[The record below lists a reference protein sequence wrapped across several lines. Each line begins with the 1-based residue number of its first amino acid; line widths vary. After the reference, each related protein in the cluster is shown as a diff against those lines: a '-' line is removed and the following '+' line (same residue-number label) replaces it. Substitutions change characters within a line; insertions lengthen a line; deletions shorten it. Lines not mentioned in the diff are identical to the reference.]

1 MVSNMSAATEFA
13 PISSL
18 RLVPP
23 EQPDCELSL
32 DELGSRIV
40 GLAGRLAAA
49 TCRWLL
55 LVADFD
61 ARDGCARWGLAN
73 TAAWLMHTCA
83 LSRRTAFEHVRVAR
97 ALAAHR
103 QLAQDMETGRLSY
116 SQVRAITRAV
126 RPGDDE
132 TVADLSQAA
141 QHCSIGQLETVVRGM
156 RTCERNDEGIDADD
170 GDYVRSGWTST
181 SRWQLNAR
189 LAPDQGKLV
198 DAAIAAVA
206 RTEKI
211 THAEALVR
219 MAEVALITV
228 NDSEHPPRPLR
239 GDERAAIVV
248 HVNASDI
255 PREECSAEHSAHSED
270 AAPAGRLQD
279 GPGLPWP
286 VIEKLLCQGRIRTAV
301 HDGEG
306 NIQYLGRSHRTVPL
320 RLFRALLHRD
330 RGHCRHPGCT
340 SRAGLHAHH
349 IKHWIDGGR
358 TDMPNL
364 ILLCERHHHLHH
376 EGAFRIHRLGK
387 GRFRFIDAVGTDLS
401 ASPDREALA
410 KTSDHVEVDFAAT
423 PDDAATPRWDGYRMD
438 HDFAISCLA
447 DSLARRRNVER
458 PATAKPESTHP
469 RVEPPIARGE
479 AWFDEAWASSARQRE

>member
-1 MVSNMSAATEFA
+1 M
-13 PISSL
+13 
-18 RLVPP
+18 
-23 EQPDCELSL
+23 SL

-61 ARDGCARWGLAN
+61 ARDGCARWGLVS

-97 ALAAHR
+97 ALAAHP

-141 QHCSIGQLETVVRGM
+141 QHCTIGQLETVVRGM
-156 RTCERNDEGIDADD
+156 RTCEQNDEGVEADD
-170 GDYVRSGWTST
+170 GDYVRTGWTST

-189 LAPDQGKLV
+189 LAPEQGQLV
-198 DAAIAAVA
+198 DSAIATLA
-206 RTEKI
+206 RAEGI

-219 MAEVALITV
+219 MAELALVAV

-239 GDERAAIVV
+239 GEERAAIVV

-255 PREECSAEHSAHSED
+255 PREECSAEHSA
-270 AAPAGRLQD
+270 PAGRLEN

-286 VIEKLLCQGRIRTAV
+286 VVEKLLCAGRIRTAV
-301 HDGEG
+301 HDGDG
-306 NIQYLGRSHRTVPL
+306 NIQYLGRSHRTVPV

-340 SRAGLHAHH
+340 SKAGLHAHH

-364 ILLCERHHHLHH
+364 ILLCERHHLRHH
-376 EGAFRIHRLGK
+376 DGAFVIEKLGK
-387 GRFRFIDAVGTDLS
+387 GRFRFVDAAGTDLS
-401 ASPDREALA
+401 APLDRAVLA
-410 KTSDHVEVDFAAT
+410 QTTDHVETEYAAT
-423 PDDAATPRWDGYRMD
+423 PDDAATPRWDGFRID
-438 HDFAISCLA
+438 RDFAISCLA
-447 DSLARRRNVER
+447 DSLARRRRNAEPSATARVER
-458 PATAKPESTHP
+458 DPEELWTLPA
-469 RVEPPIARGE
+469 R
-479 AWFDEAWASSARQRE
+479 RE

>member
-1 MVSNMSAATEFA
+1 MSAATEFA
-13 PISSL
+13 PMSSL

-23 EQPDCELSL
+23 EQPDDELSL

-156 RTCERNDEGIDADD
+156 RTCERNDEGTEPDD
-170 GDYVRSGWTST
+170 DDYVRTGWTST

-189 LAPDQGKLV
+189 LAPEQGKLV
-198 DAAIAAVA
+198 ESAIAALA
-206 RTEKI
+206 RAEGI

-219 MAEVALITV
+219 MAELALVAV

-255 PREECSAEHSAHSED
+255 PRGECSAERAAHSAQS
-270 AAPAGRLQD
+270 APPGDCKTVRVCRGPWSRNCCARD
-279 GPGLPWP
+279 GSARPCMTAKATSSISA
-286 VIEKLLCQGRIRTAV
+286 VRIA
-301 HDGEG
+301 
-306 NIQYLGRSHRTVPL
+306 
-320 RLFRALLHRD
+320 LFRCVSSVRCCTAIAVIA
-330 RGHCRHPGCT
+330 GIPG
-340 SRAGLHAHH
+340 
-349 IKHWIDGGR
+349 
-358 TDMPNL
+358 
-364 ILLCERHHHLHH
+364 
-376 EGAFRIHRLGK
+376 
-387 GRFRFIDAVGTDLS
+387 
-401 ASPDREALA
+401 
-410 KTSDHVEVDFAAT
+410 
-423 PDDAATPRWDGYRMD
+423 
-438 HDFAISCLA
+438 
-447 DSLARRRNVER
+447 
-458 PATAKPESTHP
+458 
-469 RVEPPIARGE
+469 
-479 AWFDEAWASSARQRE
+479 ARQRPACTRTTSSIGSMAGVLTCRI